1 VRFENKKTETSINAP
16 PLKIRKLILRSIL
29 IISSVRSS
37 LAPTGI
43 SVSTSLLTGKMYP
56 TAPKTDLPIWSHRS
70 RIVPLSRPGH
80 NEFAAGAVVPQPEL
94 RDQLGCSKLSKLGEI
109 DGVYQL
115 RGAVGGA
122 NPPLRL
128 VLGGGGETPPAM
140 WGERL

>member
-1 VRFENKKTETSINAP
+1 VFAEHGPKSLCAARESDKTRNVA
-16 PLKIRKLILRSIL
+16 
-29 IISSVRSS
+29 
-37 LAPTGI
+37 
-43 SVSTSLLTGKMYP
+43 
-56 TAPKTDLPIWSHRS
+56 
-70 RIVPLSRPGH
+70 
-80 NEFAAGAVVPQPEL
+80 AVVPQPEL